1 MMSMAGKHPSAP
13 RSLSPEAL
21 SRATAAELRAAIR
34 EQGFDRPTAGLAVG
48 YAQAN
53 LVILPASVAEE
64 FAEFCRLN
72 AQACPLIDRTAP
84 GDPHPLRA
92 APQADLRTD
101 VPRYRVFRN
110 GEAEAD
116 EPREIKH
123 LWQDDSVGFLLGC
136 SFTFEHALVAEGLQV
151 RHLEEG
157 RNVPM
162 YRTNRP
168 CATAGRF
175 AGPLVVS
182 MRPYRQEEIPRVI
195 EISGR
200 FPRMH
205 GAPVHVGDP
214 AELGISDLSRP
225 EFGESVRVA
234 DDEVPVFWA
243 CGVTPQ
249 EALRQA
255 VVPLCITHSPG
266 CMFVTDLRDEDFDEG

>member
-1 MMSMAGKHPSAP
+1 MMAMAGKHPPDP
-13 RSLSPEAL
+13 RSLHLQDLP
-21 SRATAAELRAAIR
+21 RASASELRRHIR
-34 EQGFDRPTAGLAVG
+34 EQRFDRPTAGLAVG

-53 LVILPASVAEE
+53 VVILPADVADE

-84 GDPHPLRA
+84 GDFHPKVA

-101 VPRYRVFRN
+101 IPRYRVFRH
-110 GEAEAD
+110 GEAEPE

-123 LWQDDSVGFLLGC
+123 LWRDDSVGFLLGC
-136 SFTFEHALVAEGLQV
+136 SFTFEYALVAAGLEV
-151 RHLEEG
+151 RHIEQG

-168 CATAGRF
+168 CITAGRF

-182 MRPYRQEEIPRVI
+182 MRPFRNADVPRVI
-195 EISGR
+195 EISSR

-214 AELGISDLSRP
+214 AALGIADLARP

-255 VVPLCITHSPG
+255 AVPLCITHSPG